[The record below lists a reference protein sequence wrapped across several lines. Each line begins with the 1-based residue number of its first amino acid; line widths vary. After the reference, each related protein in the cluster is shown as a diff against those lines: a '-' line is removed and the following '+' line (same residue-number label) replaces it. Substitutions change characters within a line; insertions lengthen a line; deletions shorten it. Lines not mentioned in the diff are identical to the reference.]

1 LLFVRYTLANVNNT
15 TPVFSTPKTRSSRAW
30 IGLSERV
37 VRALQRQRERQH
49 VQRLGAGPAWAEQ
62 DLVFTRGTGQ
72 PLRHEFVL
80 HQLQQLAEQAGLP
93 RIRVHDLRHFAATT
107 MLSTQVPLAMA
118 SKTMRH
124 STLSTTTEIYGH
136 LLRHAAH
143 QAVDAIDHALT
154 TAVEI
159 GRLNQP
165 TAPDATTMRSSIPA
179 GSGLPPAAIPSPR
192 RPRDIAPAACDH
204 NATTTARH

>member
-1 LLFVRYTLANVNNT
+1 
-15 TPVFSTPKTRSSRAW
+15 
-30 IGLSERV
+30 
-37 VRALQRQRERQH
+37 
-49 VQRLGAGPAWAEQ
+49 
-62 DLVFTRGTGQ
+62 
-72 PLRHEFVL
+72 
-80 HQLQQLAEQAGLP
+80 
-93 RIRVHDLRHFAATT
+93 

-154 TAVEI
+154 TAEHALPAAVET

-165 TAPDATTMRSSIPA
+165 LTLDATTMRSS
-179 GSGLPPAAIPSPR
+179 
-192 RPRDIAPAACDH
+192 
-204 NATTTARH
+204 T